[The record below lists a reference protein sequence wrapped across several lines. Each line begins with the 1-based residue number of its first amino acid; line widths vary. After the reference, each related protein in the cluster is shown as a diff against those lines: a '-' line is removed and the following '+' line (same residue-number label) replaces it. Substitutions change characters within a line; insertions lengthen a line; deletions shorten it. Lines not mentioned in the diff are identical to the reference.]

1 MPKRTTS
8 PPTHH
13 RSTTMLNGSHSI
25 SYVTFTSY
33 HPHLSIMTTIIQHNS
48 PSSSLMDDISTKS
61 TIYRRHE
68 RRLARSYALQTQND
82 TRPAVVRVLSG
93 LVPALVPPY
102 QPQPSTAAAPT
113 NESATLSEEPENF
126 FESSG
131 LSQSRS
137 TTDPRVL
144 ATPTENTS
152 SSISSLF
159 LTTGLIGGASQALFA
174 TSSSTRISSS
184 PFAAASS
191 ANRVPAPSPTSSASK
206 GMPRLLLNNNLL
218 WTPPSSTATAPAKT
232 GLVQSHAKTAI
243 FLKHGGAIGL
253 LCGTKYVVDR
263 QLAASEDASSASFVA
278 SAIAGALVGSL
289 TQGRRRGLARPMLA
303 STLFFGIP
311 DTLLSNHTEETSNVT
326 RCLVN
331 GGSGI
336 LASLIYHSSSAPQN
350 TTGFITT
357 TTLSRAIR
365 SAPTA
370 VAVLYIHQQMT
381 NFQ

>member
-1 MPKRTTS
+1 
-8 PPTHH
+8 
-13 RSTTMLNGSHSI
+13 
-25 SYVTFTSY
+25 
-33 HPHLSIMTTIIQHNS
+33 
-48 PSSSLMDDISTKS
+48 MDDISTKS

-102 QPQPSTAAAPT
+102 QQPQPSTTTADAA
-113 NESATLSEEPENF
+113 NESTTLSEESDNF

-131 LSQSRS
+131 LSQSSS
-137 TTDPRVL
+137 TTDPPGVL

-174 TSSSTRISSS
+174 ASSCTRISSS
-184 PFAAASS
+184 PFVAAASS
-191 ANRVPAPSPTSSASK
+191 VNRVPAPSPTSSASK

-218 WTPPSSTATAPAKT
+218 WTPPSSTATAPVKT
-232 GLVQSHAKTAI
+232 GLVQSHATTAI
-243 FLKHGGAIGL
+243 FLKHGGALGL

-263 QLAASEDASSASFVA
+263 QLAPAAASEESSAGSSFVA

-289 TQGRRRGLARPMLA
+289 TQQRRRGLARPMIA

-331 GGSGI
+331 GGSGMV
-336 LASLIYHSSSAPQN
+336 ASLIYHSPSAPQN
-350 TTGFITT
+350 TSGFITT

-365 SAPTA
+365 SVPTA
-370 VAVLYIHQQMT
+370 AAVLYIHQQMT
-381 NFQ
+381 NHLQ